1 MYFYIM
7 YFYIIIFVLLDMS
20 LRQLKQIQ
28 SEIGYFIT
36 IIDTVWV
43 YPMVEIERAL
53 ALTSIP
59 YTFDGTNLV
68 CQTTADLIA
77 IYLEIYTQTE
87 ISNPDPPN
95 SNPGYSIGV
104 QSFLQD
110 FGKNLYFKL
119 PDGFIFVQWRLVQLV
134 TPQTKAPNNVIPIP
148 GDSPPDVVGYVTV
161 YTSFN
166 RLNVPYLMDPVNV
179 ARSG

>member
-1 MYFYIM
+1 MA
-7 YFYIIIFVLLDMS
+7 

-28 SEIGYFIT
+28 PEIGYFIT
-36 IIDTVWV
+36 IINTVWV
-43 YPMVEIERAL
+43 YPMVDIERAL

-77 IYLEIYTQTE
+77 IYLEIYNQTE
-87 ISNPDPPN
+87 ISQPVG
-95 SNPGYSIGV
+95 NPGYSIGV

-134 TPQTKAPNNVIPIP
+134 TPQTKAPNNVIPTP
-148 GDSPPDVVGYVTV
+148 GDSTPNVVGYVTL
-161 YTSFN
+161 YTSFSRTALPN
-166 RLNVPYLMDPVNV
+166 NNMDPVNL
-179 ARSG
+179 AQSG

>member
-1 MYFYIM
+1 
-7 YFYIIIFVLLDMS
+7 MS

-28 SEIGYFIT
+28 PEIGYYIT

-43 YPMVEIERAL
+43 YPMVDIERAL
-53 ALTSIP
+53 AITLIP

-68 CQTTADLIA
+68 CQTTDDLVA
-77 IYLEIYTQTE
+77 IYLEIYNQTT
-87 ISNPDPPN
+87 ISNPGPPPPPQP
-95 SNPGYSIGV
+95 NPGYSIGV

-119 PDGFIFVQWRLVQLV
+119 PDGTVFVQWRLVQLV
-134 TPQTKAPNNVIPIP
+134 TPQTKAPNNVIPTP
-148 GDSPPDVVGYVTV
+148 GDSTPNVVGYVTI
-161 YTSFN
+161 YTSFTRN
-166 RLNVPYLMDPVNV
+166 SLPNSNMDPVNV